1 MRFPPA
7 FRRLAL
13 GGLATA
19 AAVTSLAGCFAA
31 RPAWGAAPLTASRVA
46 TLGDPKDN
54 ALLDELE
61 RAHFRYFVDQVDPQ
75 TGLARDRSNA
85 NAPASIAAVGF
96 GLSSYPIAV
105 RRGWVDRASAAG
117 LTRKVLQALWSA
129 PQGDAADGMAGAH
142 GLFYHFLDSH
152 MSRAWHCELST
163 IDTALLMAGVRLARD
178 YYDQPD
184 EADIRTLADQLYDR
198 VDWAWATNGQ
208 DRVSL
213 GWKPESG
220 FLAYGWGGY
229 NEAMVLLLLGLG
241 SKTHPLPTPAWAA
254 FTRDEHPVERF
265 GQKYVPF
272 APLFGHQYSHA
283 WVDFRGIKDAPMRAL
298 GFDYFENSRRATLA
312 QHAYALA
319 NVGGWKGYGNLD
331 WGLTACDGPGD
342 STVVIDGKPRQF
354 FGYLARGAPD
364 GPDDGTLAPT
374 AAAASLPFAPE
385 IVLPTLRHWRED
397 RPELW
402 GPDGFADAFNP
413 TSHWVDTERL
423 GIDQGPIVLMLENY
437 RTGFVWDL
445 MRHDTAI
452 KSGLQRAGFTGGWLQ
467 AGS

>member
-1 MRFPPA
+1 MRFSIP
-7 FRRLAL
+7 FQRLAL
-13 GGLATA
+13 GGFTLF
-19 AAVTSLAGCFAA
+19 AAVSSLAGCLAA
-31 RPAWGAAPLTASRVA
+31 RPAWGAAPVAASRAVA
-46 TLGDPKDN
+46 LAEPGDN

-61 RAHFRYFVDQVDPQ
+61 RAHFRYFVDQVDPA
-75 TGLARDRSNA
+75 TGLARDRSTA
-85 NAPASIAAVGF
+85 SAPASIAAVGF
-96 GLSSYPIAV
+96 GLTAYPIAV
-105 RRGWVDRASAAG
+105 RHGWVERAAAAES
-117 LTRKVLQALWSA
+117 TRKVLQTLWQA
-129 PQGDAADGMAGAH
+129 PQGDAPEGMAGAH

-152 MSRAWHCELST
+152 ASRAWHCELST
-163 IDTALLMAGVRLARD
+163 IDTALLMAGVRFARD
-178 YYDQPD
+178 YYDQPG
-184 EADIRTLADQLYDR
+184 EADIRTLADQLYNR

-220 FLAYGWGGY
+220 FLPYGWGGY
-229 NEAMVLLLLGLG
+229 NEGMVLMLLGLG
-241 SKTHPLPTPAWAA
+241 SATHPLAASAWTA

-312 QHAYALA
+312 QHAYGLA
-319 NVGGWKGYGNLD
+319 NSAGWKGYGDLD

-342 STVVIDGKPRQF
+342 KTQALEGKTRQF

-364 GPDDGTLAPT
+364 GPDDGTIAPT

-385 IVLPTLRHWRED
+385 VVMPTLRHWRKD

-413 TSHWVDTERL
+413 TANWVDPDRL
-423 GIDQGPIVLMLENY
+423 GIDQGPIVLMLENH
-437 RTGFVWDL
+437 RTGFVWDV
-445 MRHDTAI
+445 MRHDAALKT
-452 KSGLQRAGFTGGWLQ
+452 GLHRAGFTGGWLV
-467 AGS
+467 GS